1 MEYTMSKIT
10 INETVFDGESV
21 LRAVRQ
27 ITPLPC
33 VGMGGAWYGRQIV
46 TQEELE
52 ARRQKILNEHW
63 DALDRGEIQ
72 PGPCASPAE
81 VMRGGWRFLYFADY
95 YGNWNTECFTV
106 CGRNAATEKGGTG
119 NG

>member
-1 MEYTMSKIT
+1 MMEYTMGKIT

-33 VGMGGAWYGRQIV
+33 VGMGGVWYGRQIV

-52 ARRQKILNEHW
+52 ARRQKILN
-63 DALDRGEIQ
+63 
-72 PGPCASPAE
+72 
-81 VMRGGWRFLYFADY
+81 
-95 YGNWNTECFTV
+95 
-106 CGRNAATEKGGTG
+106 RNAATEKGGTG

>member
-33 VGMGGAWYGRQIV
+33 VGMGGAWYGRQNTHGNAQTAKNWAV
-46 TQEELE
+46 TLS
-52 ARRQKILNEHW
+52 ARPR
-63 DALDRGEIQ
+63 AG
-72 PGPCASPAE
+72 A
-81 VMRGGWRFLYFADY
+81 MWRRVDN
-95 YGNWNTECFTV
+95 GN
-106 CGRNAATEKGGTG
+106 
-119 NG
+119 